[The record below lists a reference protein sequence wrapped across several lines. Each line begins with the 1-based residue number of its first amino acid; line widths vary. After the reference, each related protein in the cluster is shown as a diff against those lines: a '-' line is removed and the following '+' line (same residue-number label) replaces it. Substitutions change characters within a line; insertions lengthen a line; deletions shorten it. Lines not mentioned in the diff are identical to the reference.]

1 MMLTRLARTLRR
13 DEDGVALVM
22 VIGVGSVLALLV
34 IAAIAVALGSA
45 RSSRDDQDWNG
56 ALAAAYAGVE
66 EYQSRLAAD
75 PSYLNYG
82 NAASAFTP
90 DTGSSLPVGT
100 LANPAFGVGATD
112 TWAAVPGSDGT
123 ASYRYEVDAASFDT
137 TGSLRLRSTGRV
149 GAEVRTVVATLR
161 INSFLDYLYFTD
173 FEVEDPAQ
181 YSTSSPLPDCARYAY
196 ASRPST
202 CHDIAFGSGDELDGA
217 VHSNDTIR
225 SCGATFKG
233 AVTTGYAVAAG
244 RPYLEATSSGSCSD
258 HTDFQQAGSPATTPR
273 VVMPAT
279 NTALKLETRS
289 DLAVTPGCLY
299 TGPTTITFLGDGR
312 VTVRSPWTIQTRI
325 TGDPATGGSAPAA
338 CGTPGAGPGGLAS
351 AGGATFP
358 LPANNV
364 MYVQDVP
371 STVGDPNYTAPGSFP
386 QVTAAGARLECTGA
400 GGQPDGNGIGYPMVG
415 EVAPSA
421 SSYLCRSGDAFVQGM
436 LRGSVTV
443 ATARY
448 IYITA
453 DVTYANSTRDMLG
466 LVGDGAVLVWNPV
479 NGEASVLPSAIA
491 TNRRIDA
498 AILSVQHTF
507 QVQNPGNGGSRG
519 VLTVNGAIAQKFRGI
534 VRSGTASSPNGYNKD
549 YNYDSR
555 FATRTPPKFL
565 MPVSTSYDVTLM
577 AEVDPAFS
585 PSGAIR

>member
-1 MMLTRLARTLRR
+1 MLARLARTMRR
-13 DEDGVALVM
+13 DETGVALVM

-45 RSSRDDQDWNG
+45 RSSRNDQDWNG

-82 NAASAFTP
+82 NPASAFTP
-90 DTGSSLPVGT
+90 DVGSALPGGA
-100 LANPAFGVGATD
+100 LANTAFGVGAAG
-112 TWAAVPGSDGT
+112 TWAPVPGSDGT
-123 ASYRYEVDAASFDT
+123 ASYRYEVDAQSFDT
-137 TGSLRLRSTGRV
+137 SGSLRLRSTGRV
-149 GAEVRTVVATLR
+149 GSETRTVVATLR
-161 INSFLDYLYFTD
+161 VNSFLDYLYFTD

-181 YSTSSPLPDCARYAY
+181 YSSSPLPDCARYAY

-202 CHDIAFGSGDELDGA
+202 CHNIAFGTGDVLDGA

-233 AVTTGYAVAAG
+233 AVTTGYAHPSAL
-244 RPYLEATSSGSCSD
+244 PYSEMDSLGNSCSPV
-258 HTDFQQAGSPATTPR
+258 TDFQQAGSPATSPR

-279 NTALKLETRS
+279 NTSLKLETRS

-299 TGPTTITFLGDGR
+299 TGPTTITFLDDGR

-351 AGGATFP
+351 AEGATFP
-358 LPANNV
+358 VPANNV

-371 STVGDPNYTAPGSFP
+371 ATVNDPNYTAPGSFP
-386 QVTAAGARLECTGA
+386 QVTAAGDRLTCTGVS
-400 GGQPDGNGIGYPMVG
+400 GQADGNGIGYPMAG
-415 EVAPSA
+415 ENAPSS

-453 DVTYANSTRDMLG
+453 DIVYANSSRDMLG

-479 NGEASVLPSAIA
+479 NSGASVLPSSTA

-507 QVQNPGNGGSRG
+507 QVQNPSSGGARG
-519 VLTVNGAIAQKFRGI
+519 ILTVNGAIAQKFRGI
-534 VRSGTASSPNGYNKD
+534 VRSGSDGYAKD
-549 YNYDSR
+549 YNYDVR
-555 FATRTPPKFL
+555 FTTRTPPKFL

-585 PSGAIR
+585 PSGADR